1 MKTTVSTHTSQTDS
15 FLYRF
20 HSGDYQMLNGNGTD
34 FDLTNIIDFDNGIP
48 GFEELSKFIVVPLK
62 EHPPFQILQSLE
74 APPIAMF
81 VIPIHHF
88 ESKQEIKIEKM
99 DLTQINAKSQDE
111 TDIYFVI
118 KMSQKEKMF
127 TVNTKAPIVINSKI
141 LQGCQVI
148 LDNPKLQIE
157 QPLDLA

>member
-1 MKTTVSTHTSQTDS
+1 MKTTVATHTSQTDS
-15 FLYRF
+15 FLCRF
-20 HSGDYQMLNGNGTD
+20 HSGEYQMLNGNGTD

-48 GFEELSKFIVVPLK
+48 GFEELSKFIVVPLI
-62 EHPPFQILQSLE
+62 EHHPFQVLQSLE

-88 ESKQEIKIEKM
+88 ESKQEIKIERI
-99 DLTQINAKSQDE
+99 DLEQIGVRSQDE
-111 TDIYFVI
+111 TDIYFVM
-118 KMSQKEKMF
+118 KMSQEEKIF
-127 TVNTKAPIVINSKI
+127 TVNTKAPIVINPKI

-148 LDNPKLQIE
+148 LDNPNLQIE